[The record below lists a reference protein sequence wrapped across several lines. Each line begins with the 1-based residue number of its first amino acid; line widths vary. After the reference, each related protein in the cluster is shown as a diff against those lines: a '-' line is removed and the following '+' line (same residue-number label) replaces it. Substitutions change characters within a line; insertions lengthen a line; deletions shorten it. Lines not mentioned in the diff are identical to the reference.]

1 MDTCICMAEPLCGTP
16 ETNTTLLIIYIP
28 TQSKELKKEN
38 ALHPPNQELSTSEL
52 PLASP
57 TSPSFFALCVWWV
70 SVSLLAHGPAASAYQ
85 GTCSRCRISGPTQTC
100 WTWNCTWTR
109 CQVMHLHL
117 WCEKQGLEDWAPSGR
132 FAFSPAPSAGVW
144 GSGSSSLEESIG
156 EMSMLLF
163 LSWLLWV
170 GTRRVIVWQDSV
182 SPAAGGGSESVAG
195 MARGLASSSCSRLS
209 PGWWLDSWPLQ
220 CCAPGPSSVHQPGER
235 RGLWNGF
242 DLGVWSGSACSE
254 SASTC
259 WPGTFWVLWSFGR
272 VADKYF

>member
-1 MDTCICMAEPLCGTP
+1 MDTCICMAEPLCSPP

-57 TSPSFFALCVWWV
+57 TSPFFFALCVWWV
-70 SVSLLAHGPAASAYQ
+70 SVSLLVMDQQHLPTRALVRDAESLALPRPAEPETALEPDVRW
-85 GTCSRCRISGPTQTC
+85 CI
-100 WTWNCTWTR
+100 CTLR
-109 CQVMHLHL
+109 
-117 WCEKQGLEDWAPSGR
+117 CEKQGLEDWAPSGR
-132 FAFSPAPSAGVW
+132 FAFSPAPSACVW
-144 GSGSSSLEESIG
+144 GSGSSSLGESIG

-170 GTRRVIVWQDSV
+170 GTRRVIVWQDLV

-195 MARGLASSSCSRLS
+195 MARGPASSSCSRLS
-209 PGWWLDSWPLQ
+209 PGQWLASWPVQ
-220 CCAPGPSSVHQPGER
+220 RWAPGPSSVHQPGER
-235 RGLWNGF
+235 WGLWNGF
-242 DLGVWSGSACSE
+242 DLGVCSGSACSE